1 MADELI
7 AERVQEAYIRP
18 IRTVLAV
25 DDDFHQ
31 YDAAKQG
38 KDPDRA
44 KAIWRACR
52 KRGYLCDIDDGS
64 DLIKGGDTNHLL
76 KSDMVILDYHL
87 RGDESKWSLGLLR
100 RLSDSE
106 HASLVVVYTKET
118 NILSV
123 RRAIAAHLLGCKA
136 KDQWF
141 SKPEFYD
148 VWDTVADKL
157 KEIPTEAL
165 IEAYVRG
172 GKGPCRSDKRLQGLL
187 KDLKVPGA
195 AIPEVVDAL
204 YNTALIEGF
213 GVEAGNPCKKPPFL
227 GGGDK
232 TPWVY
237 ANNLFVVCVVKTDEN
252 KDDGDLVFKEL
263 EKALGEWNPD
273 FMMAS
278 VAYARGEFA
287 RGGFDHERSSLSD
300 PSLQAGWLYHA
311 WAGSIQEREMRL
323 RVLFERIIRSYA
335 GNVLD
340 KVIEFGS
347 KHVPS
352 HESPA
357 ANLETLKAAI
367 DHFCPTDRPTEESVL
382 HVLNEYLVVED
393 LPGYVETGTIFAPA
407 ADGIKKGIVY
417 LCVTPACDLV
427 PRKPSGSWEKVVHP
441 HRPMI
446 AMKCKISD
454 VTTDNLKI
462 AEQSKCIYLTVGG
475 KQKVVTLSDDKKP
488 APSLE
493 WFFMDGMGK
502 IAEDQTFAAVSF
514 SRDKPAGAAGDGAF
528 KADTMLMKAI
538 SQIRAVYANRIMQ
551 AAGQHMSRIGVDF
564 VSYPKPPEEGD

>member
-1 MADELI
+1 MADALI

-31 YDAAKQG
+31 YDAATPG
-38 KDPDRA
+38 KDPGRA

-52 KRGYLCDIDDGS
+52 KRGLICDIDDGS
-64 DLIKGGDTNHLL
+64 DLIKGDDTSHLL
-76 KSDMVILDYHL
+76 KSDLVILDYHL

-100 RLSDSE
+100 RLADSE
-106 HASLVVVYTKET
+106 HASLVVVYTKEP

-123 RRAIAAHLLGCKA
+123 RRSIAAHLLGCKA

-141 SKPEFYD
+141 SKPDFAD
-148 VWDTVADKL
+148 VWDRVADKL
-157 KEIPTEAL
+157 MDIPSDTL

-172 GKGPCRSDKRLQGLL
+172 DKGPCRSDKRLQGLL
-187 KDLKVPGA
+187 KALQVPGP
-195 AIPEVVDAL
+195 AIPAVIDAL
-204 YNTALIEGF
+204 YNTAIIQAF
-213 GVEAGNPCKKPPFL
+213 GVEPGNPCKKPPLL
-227 GGGDK
+227 GGSEN

-237 ANNLFVVCVVKTDEN
+237 ANNLFVVCVVKTEKN

-263 EKALGEWNPD
+263 EKALSEWNPD

-278 VAYARGEFA
+278 VAFARGEFA

-311 WAGSIQEREMRL
+311 WAGSIEERDIRL

-335 GNVLD
+335 GNVLN

-347 KHVPS
+347 KHVPRN
-352 HESPA
+352 ESPA

-393 LPGYVETGTIFAPA
+393 LPGHVETGTIFSPA

-427 PRKPSGSWEKVVHP
+427 PRKPSGSWEKLVHP

-446 AMKCKISD
+446 AMKCAISD
-454 VTTDNLKI
+454 VTTENLKI

-493 WFFMDGMGK
+493 WFFMSGMGK
-502 IAEDQTFAAVSF
+502 IAEDQTFAAISF
-514 SRDKPAGAAGDGAF
+514 SQDKPNAAVGDG
-528 KADTMLMKAI
+528 KLKVETTSMKAI
-538 SQIRAVYANRIMQ
+538 AQIRAIYANRIMQ

-564 VSYPKPPEEGD
+564 VSYPKPTEEGD